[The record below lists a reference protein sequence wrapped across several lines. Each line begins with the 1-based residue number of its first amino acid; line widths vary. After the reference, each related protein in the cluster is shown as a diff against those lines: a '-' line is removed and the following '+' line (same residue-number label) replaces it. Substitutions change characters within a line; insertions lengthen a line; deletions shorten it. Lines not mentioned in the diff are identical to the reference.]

1 MQLKSNKPQV
11 AGIFI
16 WVILLIIA
24 EVISALMY
32 GNSGK
37 NSAEFEKSIL
47 ISRLL
52 FWLVLLVMFVY
63 AARIEKQPL
72 LLYKGVKR
80 NFIFYTL
87 SVLAIFAIAIIMVT
101 VLGVLVKAAGLH
113 PRQSDRYLLLIQILK
128 SNTLLLIFTAIT
140 AGIVEELLFR
150 GYLLSRLQLFFKNS
164 YVPVII
170 SSVVFGLFHI
180 GYGTVLNV
188 IGPVLLGV
196 LFALYYNRYKN
207 IIPVIIAHSLYDLVI
222 ILISAHTLA
231 HK

>member
-1 MQLKSNKPQV
+1 MHLKSNKPVV

-16 WVILLIIA
+16 LLILLTIA
-24 EVISALMY
+24 EIISLSMY
-32 GNSGK
+32 AHSGK
-37 NSAEFEKSIL
+37 NLVEFERSVL

-52 FWLVLLVMFVY
+52 FWLILLIMFVY
-63 AARIEKQPL
+63 AAKIEKQSL

-87 SVLAIFAIAIIMVT
+87 SVLAVFVIALIIVS
-101 VLGVLVKAAGLH
+101 VLSVLVKVAGLN
-113 PRQSDRYLLLIQILK
+113 PMPSDRYMLLIQILN
-128 SNTLLLIFTAIT
+128 SNRLLLIFTILT

-164 YVPVII
+164 HVPVII
-170 SSVVFGLFHI
+170 SAVVFGLFHI
-180 GYGTVLNV
+180 GYGTLLNV
-188 IGPVLLGV
+188 IGPMLLGV

-207 IIPVIIAHSLYDLVI
+207 IVPVIIAHFLYDLTI
-222 ILISAHTLA
+222 ILISVHTLP